1 MSTYNLKQIANEIQ
15 ATAEGRAFYG
25 NALFVAM
32 DLPFLTA
39 EDKNIIDLYQTGQNR
54 KYGMDSTALRMRL
67 QDIVVKIRRESEGEK

>member
-1 MSTYNLKQIANEIQ
+1 MSVYNLKQIASEIQ

-32 DLPFLTA
+32 DFPFLTA
-39 EDKNIIDLYQTGQNR
+39 EDKNIIDLHQTGQNR